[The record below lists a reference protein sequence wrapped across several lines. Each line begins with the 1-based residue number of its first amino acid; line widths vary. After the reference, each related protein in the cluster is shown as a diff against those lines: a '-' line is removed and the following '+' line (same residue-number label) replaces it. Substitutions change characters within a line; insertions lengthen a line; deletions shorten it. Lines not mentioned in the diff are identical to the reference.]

1 MGPLKLLKLRSLQE
15 NKIFILSK
23 IYKLQKMEFNSLNKI
38 YILFCRTIIFGQNLI
53 LQMQFLAAIKPSAQ
67 SLVVNITL
75 FSH

>member
-1 MGPLKLLKLRSLQE
+1 
-15 NKIFILSK
+15 
-23 IYKLQKMEFNSLNKI
+23 MEFNSLNKI